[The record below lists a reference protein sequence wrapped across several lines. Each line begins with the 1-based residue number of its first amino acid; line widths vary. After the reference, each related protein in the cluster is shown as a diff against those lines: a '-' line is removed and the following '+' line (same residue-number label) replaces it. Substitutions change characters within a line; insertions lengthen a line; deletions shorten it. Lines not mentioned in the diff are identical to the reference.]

1 MALYKIEDFTA
12 DSNYGSPELD
22 DNEVQKIKHFDVCS
36 DIDDDKVGTIKYI
49 LVDDSGRLRYLVVDT
64 GFWFFGRQV
73 LLPIGRSRIDYN
85 KQRVYANGLTKEQ
98 VKNLPDFKDL
108 QEIDYDYEERVR
120 GVYRRPIAQAPLES
134 STSLESP
141 IPVDAPPVATE
152 RTRVAPVAPIIP
164 VAPITPVTPNRHTYR
179 YEEEPNLYNV
189 NEQDHKNLKLYEE
202 RLVATKSRVKTG
214 EVTISK
220 ELYTEMVTVSVPVQR
235 ERIVIEH
242 SNGETD
248 TKTMS
253 PAEADFR
260 EGEVTRMDIYEEV
273 PNIHKETVLREEVKV
288 KKIVEQDTVE
298 AEDTIRREEL
308 DVNRIDQRVN
318 ERRNQGT

>member
-1 MALYKIEDFTA
+1 MALYKIEDFTP
-12 DSNYGSPELD
+12 DSNYDSPGLD
-22 DNEVQKIKHFDVCS
+22 DSEVEKIKHFDVYS

-73 LLPIGRSRIDYN
+73 LLPIGRSRIDYD
-85 KQRVYANGLTKEQ
+85 KRRVYANKLTKQQ
-98 VKNLPDFKDL
+98 VENLPDFKDL

-120 GVYRRPIAQAPLES
+120 GVYRPPIAQEPLES
-134 STSLESP
+134 STPLESP
-141 IPVDAPPVATE
+141 IAVDSPLVSHE
-152 RTRVAPVAPIIP
+152 RTI
-164 VAPITPVTPNRHTYR
+164 VTPAVPVERNTYR

-189 NEQDHKNLKLYEE
+189 NEQDHQNLKLYEE
-202 RLVATKSRVKTG
+202 RLVANKSRVKTG

-220 ELYTEMVTVSVPVQR
+220 QLYTEMVTVSVPVQK

-242 SNGETD
+242 TSAETGI
-248 TKTMS
+248 KTVS
-253 PAEADFR
+253 LTEADLG
-260 EGEVTRMDIYEEV
+260 EGG
-273 PNIHKETVLREEVKV
+273 VKI

-308 DVNRIDQRVN
+308 DVTRNDQRVT
-318 ERRNQGT
+318 ERRN

>member
-1 MALYKIEDFTA
+1 MALHKVEDFAA
-12 DSNYGSPELD
+12 DPNYGSPELD
-22 DNEVQKIKHFDVCS
+22 HNEVEKIKHFDAYS
-36 DIDDDKVGTIKYI
+36 DIDDDKVGTVKDI

-85 KQRVYANGLTKEQ
+85 QRRVYANGLTKEQ

-108 QEIDYDYEERVR
+108 QEINYDYEERVR
-120 GVYRRPIAQAPLES
+120 GVYHPAIVQESLES
-134 STSLESP
+134 STPLDSP
-141 IPVDAPPVATE
+141 IPVDASSVSNERIKTTSVTSPVPAE
-152 RTRVAPVAPIIP
+152 R
-164 VAPITPVTPNRHTYR
+164 NTYR
-179 YEEEPNLYNV
+179 YEEDPNLYNV
-189 NEQDHKNLKLYEE
+189 NEQDHHNLKLYEE

-242 SNGETD
+242 SNGETG
-248 TKTMS
+248 TKTIS
-253 PAEADFR
+253 PVGSDFR
-260 EGEVTRMDIYEEV
+260 EPEVTRMDIYEEV
-273 PNIHKETVLREEVKV
+273 PNIHKETVLREEVKI

-298 AEDTIRREEL
+298 ATDTIRREEL
-308 DVNRIDQRVN
+308 DVSRNDQRVS
-318 ERRNQGT
+318 ERRN

>member
-1 MALYKIEDFTA
+1 MALYKIEDFTP
-12 DSNYGSPELD
+12 DSNYDSPGLD
-22 DNEVQKIKHFDVCS
+22 DSEVEKIKHFDVYS

-73 LLPIGRSRIDYN
+73 LLPIGRSRIDYD
-85 KQRVYANGLTKEQ
+85 KRRVYANKLTKQQ
-98 VKNLPDFKDL
+98 VENLPDFKDL

-120 GVYRRPIAQAPLES
+120 GVYRPAIAQEPLES
-134 STSLESP
+134 STPLESP
-141 IPVDAPPVATE
+141 IAVDSPLVSHE
-152 RTRVAPVAPIIP
+152 RTI
-164 VAPITPVTPNRHTYR
+164 VTPAVPVERNTYR

-189 NEQDHKNLKLYEE
+189 NEQDHQNLKLYEE
-202 RLVATKSRVKTG
+202 RLVANKSRVKTG

-220 ELYTEMVTVSVPVQR
+220 QLYTEMVTVSVPVQK

-242 SNGETD
+242 ASAETGI
-248 TKTMS
+248 KTVS
-253 PAEADFR
+253 LTEADLG
-260 EGEVTRMDIYEEV
+260 EGG
-273 PNIHKETVLREEVKV
+273 VKI

-308 DVNRIDQRVN
+308 DVTRNDQRVT
-318 ERRNQGT
+318 ERRN

>member
-1 MALYKIEDFTA
+1 MALYKVEDFAA
-12 DSNYGSPELD
+12 DSDYSSPDLD
-22 DNEVQKIKHFDVCS
+22 HNEVEKIKHFDVYS
-36 DIDDDKVGTIKYI
+36 DIDNDKVGTIKYI
-49 LVDDSGRLRYLVVDT
+49 LVDDSGRMRYLVVDT

-73 LLPIGRSRIDYN
+73 LLPIGRSRIDYD
-85 KQRVYANGLTKEQ
+85 KQRVYANRLTKEQ

-120 GVYRRPIAQAPLES
+120 GVYRPPIAQEPLES
-134 STSLESP
+134 STPLESP
-141 IPVDAPPVATE
+141 IPVDVPAVPREP
-152 RTRVAPVAPIIP
+152 TRVAPVIP
-164 VAPITPVTPNRHTYR
+164 PITPVTPDHRTYR

-220 ELYTEMVTVSVPVQR
+220 QPYTEMVTVSVPVQK

-242 SNGETD
+242 TNGETG
-248 TKTMS
+248 TKTVS
-253 PAEADFR
+253 LTDADLG
-260 EGEVTRMDIYEEV
+260 EGEVKI
-273 PNIHKETVLREEVKV
+273 

-298 AEDTIRREEL
+298 AEGTIRREEL
-308 DVNRIDQRVN
+308 DVNRHDQRVG
-318 ERRNQGT
+318 ERRN

>member
-22 DNEVQKIKHFDVCS
+22 DHEVQKIKHFDVCS
-36 DIDDDKVGTIKYI
+36 DINDDKVGTIKYI

-134 STSLESP
+134 STCLESP
-141 IPVDAPPVATE
+141 IPVDAPPVS
-152 RTRVAPVAPIIP
+152 RDRPKVAPVIP
-164 VAPITPVTPNRHTYR
+164 PVTPVTPVIPVTPDHRTYR

-189 NEQDHKNLKLYEE
+189 NEQDHHNLKLYEE

-214 EVTISK
+214 EVTVSK
-220 ELYTEMVTVSVPVQR
+220 ELYTEMVTISVPVQK

-242 SNGETD
+242 SNGETSN
-248 TKTMS
+248 KTMS

-308 DVNRIDQRVN
+308 DVNRNDQRVI
-318 ERRNQGT
+318 ERRN

>member
-12 DSNYGSPELD
+12 DSNYDSPELD
-22 DNEVQKIKHFDVCS
+22 DSEVEKIKHFDVYS

-73 LLPIGRSRIDYN
+73 LLPIGRSRIDYD
-85 KQRVYANGLTKEQ
+85 KRRVYANKLTKQQ
-98 VKNLPDFKDL
+98 VENLPDFKDL

-120 GVYRRPIAQAPLES
+120 GVYRPPIAQEPLES
-134 STSLESP
+134 STPLESP
-141 IPVDAPPVATE
+141 IAVDSPLVSHE
-152 RTRVAPVAPIIP
+152 RTI
-164 VAPITPVTPNRHTYR
+164 VTPAVPVERNTYR

-189 NEQDHKNLKLYEE
+189 NEQDHQNLKLYEE
-202 RLVATKSRVKTG
+202 RLVANKSRVKTG

-220 ELYTEMVTVSVPVQR
+220 QLYTEMVTVSVPVQK

-242 SNGETD
+242 TNA
-248 TKTMS
+248 KTGIKTVS
-253 PAEADFR
+253 LTEADLG
-260 EGEVTRMDIYEEV
+260 EGG
-273 PNIHKETVLREEVKV
+273 VKI

-298 AEDTIRREEL
+298 AEDTIRRQEL
-308 DVNRIDQRVN
+308 DVILK
-318 ERRNQGT
+318 TA

>member
-1 MALYKIEDFTA
+1 MALYKIEDFTP
-12 DSNYGSPELD
+12 DSNYDSPGLD
-22 DNEVQKIKHFDVCS
+22 DSEVEKIKHFDVYS

-73 LLPIGRSRIDYN
+73 LLPIGRSRIDYD
-85 KQRVYANGLTKEQ
+85 KRRVYANKLTKQQ
-98 VKNLPDFKDL
+98 VENLPDFKDL

-120 GVYRRPIAQAPLES
+120 GVYRPPIAQEPLES
-134 STSLESP
+134 STPLESP
-141 IPVDAPPVATE
+141 IAVDSPLVSHE
-152 RTRVAPVAPIIP
+152 RTI
-164 VAPITPVTPNRHTYR
+164 VTPAVPVERNTYR

-189 NEQDHKNLKLYEE
+189 NEQDHQNLKLYEE
-202 RLVATKSRVKTG
+202 RLVANKSRVKTG

-220 ELYTEMVTVSVPVQR
+220 QLYTEMVTVSVPVQK

-242 SNGETD
+242 ASAETGI
-248 TKTMS
+248 KTVS
-253 PAEADFR
+253 LTEADLG
-260 EGEVTRMDIYEEV
+260 EGG
-273 PNIHKETVLREEVKV
+273 VKI

-308 DVNRIDQRVN
+308 DVTRNDQRVT
-318 ERRNQGT
+318 ERRN

>member
-1 MALYKIEDFTA
+1 MALYKIEDFTP
-12 DSNYGSPELD
+12 DSNYDSPELD
-22 DNEVQKIKHFDVCS
+22 HSEVEMIKHFDVYS

-73 LLPIGRSRIDYN
+73 LLPIGRSRIDYD
-85 KQRVYANGLTKEQ
+85 KRRVYANRLTKEQ

-120 GVYRRPIAQAPLES
+120 GVYRPPTAQEPLES
-134 STSLESP
+134 STPLESP
-141 IPVDAPPVATE
+141 MPVGVPAVSNQ
-152 RTRVAPVAPIIP
+152 RTITTPIISP
-164 VAPITPVTPNRHTYR
+164 VPAERNTYR

-189 NEQDHKNLKLYEE
+189 NEQDHQNLKLYEE
-202 RLVATKSRVKTG
+202 RLVANKSHVKTG

-220 ELYTEMVTVSVPVQR
+220 QSYTEMVTVSVPVQR

-242 SNGETD
+242 TDAETGV
-248 TKTMS
+248 KTVS
-253 PAEADFR
+253 LTEADLG
-260 EGEVTRMDIYEEV
+260 EGG
-273 PNIHKETVLREEVKV
+273 VKI

-308 DVNRIDQRVN
+308 DVTRNDQRVT
-318 ERRNQGT
+318 ERRN

>member
-12 DSNYGSPELD
+12 DSNYDSPELD
-22 DNEVQKIKHFDVCS
+22 DSEVEKIKHFDVYS

-73 LLPIGRSRIDYN
+73 LLPIGRSRIDYD
-85 KQRVYANGLTKEQ
+85 KRRVYANKLTKQQLE
-98 VKNLPDFKDL
+98 NLPDFKDL

-120 GVYRRPIAQAPLES
+120 GVYRPPIAQEPLES
-134 STSLESP
+134 STPLESP
-141 IPVDAPPVATE
+141 IAVDSPLVSHE
-152 RTRVAPVAPIIP
+152 RTI
-164 VAPITPVTPNRHTYR
+164 VTPAVPVERNTYR

-189 NEQDHKNLKLYEE
+189 NEQDHQNLKLYEE
-202 RLVATKSRVKTG
+202 RLVANKSRVKTG
-214 EVTISK
+214 EVTVSK
-220 ELYTEMVTVSVPVQR
+220 QSYTEMVTVSVPVQR

-242 SNGETD
+242 TDAETGV
-248 TKTMS
+248 KTVS
-253 PAEADFR
+253 LTEADLG
-260 EGEVTRMDIYEEV
+260 EGG
-273 PNIHKETVLREEVKV
+273 VKI

-308 DVNRIDQRVN
+308 DVTRNDQRVT
-318 ERRNQGT
+318 ERRN